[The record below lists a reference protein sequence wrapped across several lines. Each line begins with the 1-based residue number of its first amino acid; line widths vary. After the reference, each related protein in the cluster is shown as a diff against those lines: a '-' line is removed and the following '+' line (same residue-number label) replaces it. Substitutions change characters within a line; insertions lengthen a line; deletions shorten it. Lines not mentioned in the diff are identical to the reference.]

1 MKRENIKRL
10 GLFAVLACLLTGCTG
25 GQERQDSLVS
35 QETLQGEVQEML
47 SEEQQKK
54 MQGESIVGNAKIIT
68 PQTAVT
74 KIEDG
79 LSIVQFEGDDGFS
92 LFLENGGASTD
103 AGVMEY
109 LTGSMIGGAGGIK
122 MEGNPFGCSTISA
135 MNENGEF
142 LFGRNFDWYHC
153 DALIVVSYP
162 EDAYA
167 SISSVNTNFITRG
180 AGMGAALSG
189 NDSILAV
196 AALYAPL
203 DGMNEQGLCVSVNMI
218 EDSDTI
224 EQNTGKPDITTTT
237 AVRLILNNAADVDEA
252 VSLLEA
258 YDLHASFGYMVHFA
272 LSDAKGNH
280 IAVEYVDNEMVVIQT
295 PVVTN
300 FYLADGEKHGIGT
313 SQSHER
319 YGLLMEILEGQETL
333 SEDDVK
339 DALECVSKHNY
350 NDGETTEWSI
360 IYNQTA
366 KEAVYFHREDYTQ
379 AYRIQM
385 ERGE

>member
-1 MKRENIKRL
+1 MKREYIKRI
-10 GLFAVLACLLTGCTG
+10 GVFAVLVCLLAGCAG
-25 GQERQDSLVS
+25 RRAQQDNPVS
-35 QETLQGEVQEML
+35 QGAQQEETQEKI
-47 SEEQQKK
+47 SEGQQDE
-54 MQGESIVGNAKIIT
+54 MPAESIIGNAKIII

-74 KIEDG
+74 EIEDG
-79 LSIVQFEGDDGFS
+79 LSIVLFEGDDGFS
-92 LFLENGGASTD
+92 AFLENGGASSD

-109 LTGSMIGGAGGIK
+109 LTESMLNSAGGIQ
-122 MEGNPFGCSTISA
+122 MEGNPFGCSTFSV

-162 EDAYA
+162 EDAFA
-167 SISSVNTNFITRG
+167 SISTVNTNFITQG
-180 AGMGAALSG
+180 TGMGAALSG
-189 NDSILAV
+189 NDSILTA

-224 EQNTGKPDITTTT
+224 EQNTEKPDITTTT

-252 VSLLEA
+252 VKLLEA

-280 IAVEYVDNEMVVIQT
+280 VAVEYVDNEMVVTQT

-300 FYLADGEKHGIGT
+300 FYLAEGEKHGMGT

-319 YGLLMEILEGQETL
+319 YELLMGILEGQETL
-333 SEDDVK
+333 SEEDVK
-339 DALECVSKHNY
+339 DALERVSKHHY

-360 IYNQTA
+360 IYYQST

-385 ERGE
+385 

>member
-1 MKRENIKRL
+1 MKREYIKRI
-10 GLFAVLACLLTGCTG
+10 GVFAVLVCLLAGCAG
-25 GQERQDSLVS
+25 RRAQQDNPVS
-35 QETLQGEVQEML
+35 QGAQQEETQEKI
-47 SEEQQKK
+47 SEGQQDE
-54 MQGESIVGNAKIIT
+54 MPAESIIGNAKIII

-74 KIEDG
+74 EIEDG
-79 LSIVQFEGDDGFS
+79 LSIVRFEGDDGFFA
-92 LFLENGGASTD
+92 FLENGGASSD

-109 LTGSMIGGAGGIK
+109 LTESMLNSAGGIQ
-122 MEGNPFGCSTISA
+122 MEGNPFGCSTFSV

-162 EDAYA
+162 EDAFA
-167 SISSVNTNFITRG
+167 SISTVNTNFITQG
-180 AGMGAALSG
+180 TGMGAALSG
-189 NDSILAV
+189 NDSILTA

-224 EQNTGKPDITTTT
+224 EQNTEKPDITTTT

-252 VSLLEA
+252 IKLLEA

-280 IAVEYVDNEMVVIQT
+280 VAVEYVDNEMVVTQT

-300 FYLADGEKHGIGT
+300 FYLAEGEKHGMGT

-319 YGLLMEILEGQETL
+319 YELLMGILEGQETL
-333 SEDDVK
+333 SEEDVK
-339 DALECVSKHNY
+339 DALERVSKHHY

-360 IYNQTA
+360 IYHQTT

-385 ERGE
+385 